1 MRYYNVMQHLYQ
13 PRFDHFRIT
22 IQEWHNYH
30 KTHNPGATR
39 RLMARFKKYE
49 LEYHK
54 NMSIHTKT
62 GRQKP
67 LDTALEIVNNAEKE
81 FKLYERLEFLGTLT
95 R

>member
-1 MRYYNVMQHLYQ
+1 
-13 PRFDHFRIT
+13 
-22 IQEWHNYH
+22 
-30 KTHNPGATR
+30 
-39 RLMARFKKYE
+39 MARFKKYE

-67 LDTALEIVNNAEKE
+67 LDTALEIVNKAEKE
-81 FKLYERLEFLGTLT
+81 FKLYEKLEFLGTLT